1 LTIVMVLRRVF
12 IFLELQFNR
21 LCTRNSYGG
30 SFRI

>member
-21 LCTRNSYGG
+21 LGTPR
-30 SFRI
+30 